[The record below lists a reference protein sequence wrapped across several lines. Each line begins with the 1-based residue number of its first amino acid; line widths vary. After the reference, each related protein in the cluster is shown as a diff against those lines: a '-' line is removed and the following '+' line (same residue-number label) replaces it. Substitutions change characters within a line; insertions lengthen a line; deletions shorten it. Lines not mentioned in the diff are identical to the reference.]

1 MKITIAGGA
10 GAMGSIFGGR
20 LRQNGQDVL
29 LYDVAETSV
38 KKINEEGLRILDK
51 NGDTETISVPASTD
65 PSDSKDSDAVIVF
78 TKCFHTE
85 SAIKSLRPFFKDT
98 TKIISLQNGW
108 GNAKTIS
115 DIIGKENLL
124 LGVNYVSGT
133 LLEPGYVKQVGNP
146 VAFIGRWN
154 EPADEFTHDFSNI
167 LSTTGVQ
174 TKACDDVITEIWKKL
189 ALNVATLPTAT
200 LLRFQAHLLV
210 AHEPVLELMKR
221 LLHETITVA
230 QALNIG
236 IEYEERINTIT
247 NLLKNAV
254 GAKGSMLQ
262 DAEASRR
269 TEIDVING
277 AIVQAGK
284 QLKIET
290 PYNEAMVLMIKAME
304 ENYLGPRL
312 NVAV

>member
-20 LRQNGQDVL
+20 LHQNGQEVL
-29 LYDVAETSV
+29 LYDVAEPAV
-38 KKINEEGLRILDK
+38 KKINESGLRIIDK
-51 NGDTETISVPASTD
+51 NGNTETIPIQASTNAAD
-65 PSDSKDSDAVIVF
+65 TKNSDAVIIF

-85 SAIKSLRPFFKDT
+85 SAIRSLQPFFKPT

-108 GNAKTIS
+108 GNAQTIS
-115 DIIGKENLL
+115 NITGKDNLL
-124 LGVNYVSGT
+124 LGVNYISGT

-146 VAFIGRWN
+146 IAYIGRW
-154 EPADEFTHDFSNI
+154 EKPVDEFTHTFSTI
-167 LSTTGVQ
+167 LSETGVA

-210 AHEPVLELMKR
+210 ACEPIIELMKK
-221 LLHETITVA
+221 LLHETILVA
-230 QALNIG
+230 HALNIS
-236 IEYEERINTIT
+236 IEYEERLNTIT
-247 NLLKNAV
+247 GLLKNAV

-277 AIVQAGK
+277 AIVTTGK
-284 QLKIET
+284 EFNIPT
-290 PYNEAMVLMIKAME
+290 PYNESMVLLIKAME
-304 ENYLGPRL
+304 QNYLQGK
-312 NVAV
+312 